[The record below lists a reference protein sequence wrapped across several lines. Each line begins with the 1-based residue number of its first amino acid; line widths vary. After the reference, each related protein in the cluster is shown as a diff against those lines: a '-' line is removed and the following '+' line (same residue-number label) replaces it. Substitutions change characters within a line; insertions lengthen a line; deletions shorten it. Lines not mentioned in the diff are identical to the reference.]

1 MTPDRLKKR
10 VDALEDKRSDRKGFV
25 VFLTRS
31 GETREEA
38 EARMPLEYPDGVDVV
53 VWLQSV
59 DERI

>member
-1 MTPDRLKKR
+1 MRGVIQVLTSKR
-10 VDALEDKRSDRKGFV
+10 RDRKGFV

-38 EARMPLEYPDGVDVV
+38 EARMALEYPDGVDVV
-53 VWLQSV
+53 VWLRPG

>member
-1 MTPDRLKKR
+1 VRGVIQVLTSKR
-10 VDALEDKRSDRKGFV
+10 RDRKGFV

-38 EARMPLEYPDGVDVV
+38 EARMALEYPDGVDVV
-53 VWLQSV
+53 VWLRPG

>member
-31 GETREEA
+31 SETREEA
-38 EARMPLEYPDGVDVV
+38 EARMALEYPDGVDVV
-53 VWLQSV
+53 VWLQPG

>member
-1 MTPDRLKKR
+1 LRGVIQVLTSKR
-10 VDALEDKRSDRKGFV
+10 RDRKGFV

-38 EARMPLEYPDGVDVV
+38 EARMALEYPDGVDGVG
-53 VWLQSV
+53 WLRPG

>member
-38 EARMPLEYPDGVDVV
+38 EARMALEYPDGVDLV
-53 VWLQSV
+53 VWLQPG

>member
-38 EARMPLEYPDGVDVV
+38 EARMALEYPDGVDVV
-53 VWLQSV
+53 VWLRPG